1 MGEIKETG
9 RVSLQETEP
18 LWDQSVGI
26 RNKTGEKKVVKPLQ
40 ECNRATS
47 EAEAAGF
54 PVFTAPAAFRLS
66 E

>member
-9 RVSLQETEP
+9 WVSLQETEP

-26 RNKTGEKKVVKPLQ
+26 RNKTGEKKVVKPQ